1 MIMPDCFYNKMVSF
15 ENFIK
20 RILKRKNVQ
29 ELKDSKDK
37 DEKKESKELDEDEDQ
52 EPKKDK

>member
-1 MIMPDCFYNKMVSF
+1 MIMPDCIYNKMVSF

-20 RILKRKNVQ
+20 RIFKRNNVQ
-29 ELKDSKDK
+29 ELKDLKDK